1 MAIFVSLDLEY
12 ILNWTLQFINVIFL
26 FILPSLASVKIFG
39 DVYQFMMCVCQG
51 EGFFFFLANSI

>member
-26 FILPSLASVKIFG
+26 FTSNYILGLSFGSLIEPYASQIHF
-39 DVYQFMMCVCQG
+39 D
-51 EGFFFFLANSI
+51 N